1 MGYGM
6 KYTNGGFPFKASPAK
21 QKENTTPHFLEQKP
35 NPTVKAI
42 PKQVKNRTKEEQIR
56 FMNDKDH
63 QSVPTITDFIGQ
75 GVHNKH
81 KTKIKPSFPATP
93 AGNKARAAAEKA
105 QEVKEDA
112 EAK

>member
-1 MGYGM
+1 M